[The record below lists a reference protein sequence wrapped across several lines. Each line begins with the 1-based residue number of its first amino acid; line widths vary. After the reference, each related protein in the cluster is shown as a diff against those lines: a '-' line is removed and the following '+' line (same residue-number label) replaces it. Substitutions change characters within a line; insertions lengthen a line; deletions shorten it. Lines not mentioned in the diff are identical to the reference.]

1 MSRRRLTPA
10 GDWTGRLVPFRR
22 IPDETIVAVPSLVA
36 LGLLVWLEALPAQGD
51 WDKLLP
57 QRIGNKREGK
67 QAVARAMRELK
78 ELGLVQYSTR
88 DGEGTHVTHTLV
100 LPTPAA
106 GNPTGRKSAPKPPKA
121 TETRRPETRTLYSVE
136 EVSKREEAPE
146 VEHDGLP
153 CPSCNGSRHNPYCL
167 QCEGEGV
174 VEAYG

>member
-1 MSRRRLTPA
+1 MCKLYNLQS
-10 GDWTGRLVPFRR
+10 
-22 IPDETIVAVPSLVA
+22 DETIKAVPSLVA
-36 LGLLVWLEALPAQGD
+36 LGLIVWLEALGDDEGD
-51 WDKLLP
+51 WDKTHP
-57 QRIGNKREGK
+57 REIGHKREGK

-88 DGEGTHVTHTLV
+88 NGEGTHVTHTLV

-106 GNPTGRKSAPKPPKA
+106 GKPTGRKSAPKRPKS
-121 TETRRPETRTLYSVE
+121 TETRRPETRSLYKVE
-136 EVSKREEAPE
+136 ELSKREEAPE

-167 QCEGEGV
+167 QCEGAGV